1 MTLRRHVGRPR
12 GGDPVETRRAILGAA
27 EECFAAAGFAGAT
40 TRQMAAVAGVNVAT
54 LHYHFGSKEKL
65 YRAVLDEATREG
77 ISAPGSGGTPAERL
91 SSAVEALWHFGAAHP
106 TLPRLRLFQR
116 LAGPV
121 FSVGILEA
129 PEDPRAA
136 LLTRMLAEA
145 DVKTPLP
152 PAETA
157 GVILA
162 LLDSALVASQD
173 GSLPEGA
180 SPADVADTSRAAVVA
195 AALRAA
201 GLA

>member
-1 MTLRRHVGRPR
+1 VTLRRHVGRPR
-12 GGDPVETRRAILGAA
+12 CGDPVETRRAILDAA

-40 TRQMAAVAGVNVAT
+40 TRQMAALAGVNVAT

-65 YRAVLDEATREG
+65 YRAVLDEATRED
-77 ISAPGSGGTPAERL
+77 IPLPGSAGTPAERL
-91 SSAVEALWHFGAAHP
+91 SSAVGALWHFGAAHP

-121 FSVGILEA
+121 FSVGILEES
-129 PEDPRAA
+129 EDPRAA
-136 LLTRMLAEA
+136 LLVRTLTETGRQ
-145 DVKTPLP
+145 TPFP

-157 GVILA
+157 RIILA

-173 GSLPEGA
+173 RSLPEDA

-201 GLA
+201 GFA